1 MQLLYPLNSQ
11 VPDSNIDDN
20 SSSSMLMEESP
31 QIPVILK
38 SSLYLILG
46 DSSTNWNI
54 FSQINLVVI
63 SILLS
68 ISPWIFK
75 KTTSKYDHCQKILVE
90 KPQYYRE
97 YNHWENFE
105 WI

>member
-46 DSSTNWNI
+46 DSSTN
-54 FSQINLVVI
+54 
-63 SILLS
+63 
-68 ISPWIFK
+68 
-75 KTTSKYDHCQKILVE
+75 
-90 KPQYYRE
+90 
-97 YNHWENFE
+97 
-105 WI
+105 